1 MTSHKINN
9 SRKLSFQPLEDRQLM
24 AANVTGAVS
33 NHSLTLT
40 GDSSS
45 DLIEITQVAN
55 NQFKVSGDNGTLIN
69 GKASQTFNNVT
80 GNISVVF
87 KSGFN
92 AVTVGQ
98 ENFPN
103 PETYTTL
110 PGSLNVAFGNGVG
123 SFSAFY
129 TSIGGNLT
137 IAGGHNDYISL
148 INSGVGRAN
157 VNGGNHD
164 CNITLGNG
172 SNTVKMQYTTV
183 ERDLLIHDIGS
194 SSTDDIDLW
203 GGNVGR
209 NATLQTGV
217 GNDMV
222 QFNEMYIGKA
232 LNIQTGAGN
241 DEVVLGEFLDTIHY
255 DPTDNGVMPNTQWGV
270 HADNIYADLGA
281 GNDTLRTAR
290 VDGLASYNGNTG
302 TDNLFHDDG
311 THYGVPF
318 DGTGF
323 EYVDGIKYV
332 VPTHHSA
339 VTLKA

>member
-1 MTSHKINN
+1 MTSRKINN
-9 SRKLSFQPLEDRQLM
+9 SRKLSFQPLEDRMLM

-33 NHSLTLT
+33 NHSLSLT

-45 DLIEITQVAN
+45 DLIEITQVAS

-69 GKASQTFNNVT
+69 GKASQTFTNVT
-80 GNISVVF
+80 GSISVVF

-92 AVTVGQ
+92 SVSVGQ
-98 ENFPN
+98 DN

-110 PGSLNVAFGNGVG
+110 PGSLNIAFGTGVG
-123 SFSAFY
+123 SFDAFY

-137 IAGGHNDYISL
+137 VAGGKTDWIGMYYS
-148 INSGVGRAN
+148 SVGQAN
-157 VNGGNHD
+157 VNGGNND

-203 GGNVGR
+203 GGNIGR
-209 NATLQTGV
+209 NATIQTGV
-217 GNDMV
+217 GNDTV
-222 QFNEMYIGKA
+222 QLNEMYFGKA

-255 DPTDNGVMPNTQWGV
+255 DPTDGGVMRDSQWGV

-281 GNDTLRTAR
+281 GDDTLRTAH

-302 TDNLFHDDG
+302 TDNLIHDDG
-311 THYGVPF
+311 TNYGVPYEA
-318 DGTGF
+318 TGF

-332 VPTHHSA
+332 VPTHH
-339 VTLKA
+339 VTVVGKA